1 MLLVNP
7 LVYPYSKQPLYNI
20 SLTLHCLLYTP
31 VAINTAGASASSHN
45 LETGG
50 ADGAIDS
57 HSHLSSPVVAG
68 GKTNNSAL
76 HELLTHTEQFE
87 QYVANLSTVAGADG
101 KDADENEL
109 NLRLRQLN
117 RKLSMHI
124 SSSMKALITDEERI
138 ALLGMVISDDTPSDN
153 TATV

>member
-1 MLLVNP
+1 MIDVLGV
-7 LVYPYSKQPLYNI
+7 
-20 SLTLHCLLYTP
+20 T
-31 VAINTAGASASSHN
+31 ASSHN
-45 LETGG
+45 LGTGS
-50 ADGAIDS
+50 ADGVIDS
-57 HSHLSSPVVAG
+57 NGHLSSPAVAG
-68 GKTNNSAL
+68 GKTNNAAL
-76 HELLTHTEQFE
+76 HELLSHAEQFE

-138 ALLGMVISDDTPSDN
+138 ALLGMMNLRLLHPLTTHCQILHLPRTRPLI
-153 TATV
+153 TCLYTIP